1 MSVASFLTA
10 SCSPYK
16 AGPQLIVLGKRS
28 TSNGSEL
35 TARIQSIHPEEG
47 DYLVLFQ
54 GIADGSPQNN
64 TAEPLATNGRGEIWN
79 MLGFRTRGDTADT
92 NVNVYYIPLGKR
104 WFSETNGI
112 ATAAAGGTDASKVEI
127 FAILR
132 NADMRTLK
140 IASQSRANGGD
151 CGSARL
157 FGMTGFETLFAVNAA
172 ANNAGN
178 PSFSGRTFTQALRG
192 AQEAQGSDTNDITIR
207 VSQQGN
213 TEAFSG
219 ISGRYYNYAA
229 GYAQQASGSSTGGSA
244 VFMLLA
250 ASGC

>member
-16 AGPQLIVLGKRS
+16 AGPQLIVLGRRA
-28 TSNGSEL
+28 TSNGAEL
-35 TARIQSIHPEEG
+35 TARVQCIHPEEG

-54 GIADGSPQNN
+54 GIADASPQEN

-79 MLGFRTRGDTADT
+79 LLGFRTRGDSATT
-92 NVNVYYIPLGKR
+92 SVNVYFIPLGKR

-127 FAILR
+127 LGILR
-132 NADMRTLK
+132 NADIRTLK
-140 IASQSRANGGD
+140 IASNVKNNGGN
-151 CGSARL
+151 CGSPRF
-157 FGMTGFETLFAVNAA
+157 FGLTGFETLFALNAA
-172 ANNAGN
+172 GNDAGN
-178 PSFSGRTFTQALRG
+178 PSFSGQQFSLVLRG
-192 AQEAQGSDTNDITIR
+192 AQEAQGSDTKDITIR

-219 ISGRYYNYAA
+219 ISGRYYNYQAA
-229 GYAQQASGSSTGGSA
+229 HSQTATGAGTGGSA